1 MAFKRHCLHE
11 WTIVHVQNLMMF
23 EVEYALISCVC
34 LYRILDS
41 KCHEL
46 ESTTPKF
53 DGVCFFYIS
62 PKFVAIQECLEFR
75 LHQSI

>member
-11 WTIVHVQNLMMF
+11 WIAAHVQNLMMF
-23 EVEYALISCVC
+23 EAEYALISCVY
-34 LYRILDS
+34 LYRILNS

-46 ESTTPKF
+46 EFTIPKF
-53 DGVCFFYIS
+53 DEVCFFYIS